1 MIKELR
7 KKFVIVTMLLFAIV
21 FTALFAVYCISDY
34 YWNKYNT
41 LYTLGEIAESDS
53 FQETLDDSDIE
64 TSGTNPIYAVTVKS
78 DGTVRS
84 IQSSNGKYEKADIA
98 KIVRGISAQDD
109 DTYQW
114 KDYLYY
120 SVSNKDGS
128 SYIVFQ
134 DASMQ
139 SSDIRRMF
147 KRVFFLLGGL
157 LLLLGVSLYLSR
169 FVTRPA
175 EEMLRREKQFISDA
189 SHDLKT
195 PVAAIRINAQVL
207 ADQESAGDAPVIAM
221 NNGQPQNAESAAGS
235 TLNANGG
242 IPNAESAGGSMQNA
256 ESAAGSTLN
265 ANGGTPNAE
274 SAAGPGTSNRLSAD
288 KARESNRQLVS
299 NILTEAERMSR
310 LISELLSFSYIEEKT
325 LHMDQTLFSLSEGCE
340 EVALSMESTAFE
352 KNISLTYDIGENIN
366 YCGDGD
372 ALRRVCAI
380 LLDNAIEHTPENGD
394 IQMTLRKQGKHPVIT
409 VVNTGS
415 PIPKADLP
423 HIFERFYRVE
433 KERNGKTGH
442 FGLGLSIAKT
452 IVEAHHGTITAKNDS
467 GLVTFTV
474 RL

>member
-7 KKFVIVTMLLFAIV
+7 KKFVVVTMLLFTIV

-242 IPNAESAGGSMQNA
+242 IPNAELTG
-256 ESAAGSTLN
+256 GSTL
-265 ANGGTPNAE
+265 NAE

-452 IVEAHHGTITAKNDS
+452 IVEAHHGTITAKNDP

>member
-207 ADQESAGDAPVIAM
+207 ADQESAGDAPVTAM
-221 NNGQPQNAESAAGS
+221 NNGQLQGEESAAGS

-242 IPNAESAGGSMQNA
+242 IPNAELTGGSTLNA
-256 ESAAGSTLN
+256 ESAAN
-265 ANGGTPNAE
+265 PA
-274 SAAGPGTSNRLSAD
+274 TSNRLSAD

-433 KERNGKTGH
+433 KERNGGTGH

-452 IVEAHHGTITAKNDS
+452 IVEAHHGTITAKNDP

>member
-207 ADQESAGDAPVIAM
+207 ADQESAGDAPVTAM
-221 NNGQPQNAESAAGS
+221 NNGQLQGEESAAGS

-242 IPNAESAGGSMQNA
+242 I
-256 ESAAGSTLN
+256 
-265 ANGGTPNAE
+265 PNAE

-452 IVEAHHGTITAKNDS
+452 IVEAHHGTITAKNDP

>member
-242 IPNAESAGGSMQNA
+242 IPNAESA
-256 ESAAGSTLN
+256 AGNTLN

-274 SAAGPGTSNRLSAD
+274 SVAGPGTSNRLSAD

-380 LLDNAIEHTPENGD
+380 LLDNAIKHTPENGD

-452 IVEAHHGTITAKNDS
+452 IVEAHHGTITAKNDP

>member
-139 SSDIRRMF
+139 SSNIRRMF

-221 NNGQPQNAESAAGS
+221 NNGQPQGEESAAGS

-242 IPNAESAGGSMQNA
+242 ISNAELTGGSTQ
-256 ESAAGSTLN
+256 
-265 ANGGTPNAE
+265 NAE

-380 LLDNAIEHTPENGD
+380 LLDNAIEHTPENGE

-452 IVEAHHGTITAKNDS
+452 IVEAHHGTITAKNDP

>member
-147 KRVFFLLGGL
+147 KRIFFLLGGL

-207 ADQESAGDAPVIAM
+207 ADQESAGDAPVTAM
-221 NNGQPQNAESAAGS
+221 NIGLPQNTESAGGDMPNAESAAG
-235 TLNANGG
+235 N
-242 IPNAESAGGSMQNA
+242 
-256 ESAAGSTLN
+256 TLN

-325 LHMDQTLFSLSEGCE
+325 LHMDQTVFSLSEGCE

-415 PIPKADLP
+415 PIPKTDLP

-452 IVEAHHGTITAKNDS
+452 IVEAHHGTITAKNDP

>member
-157 LLLLGVSLYLSR
+157 LLLLGVSLYLAR

-207 ADQESAGDAPVIAM
+207 ADQESAGDAPVTAM
-221 NNGQPQNAESAAGS
+221 NIGLPQNTESAGGDMPNAESAAGS

-242 IPNAESAGGSMQNA
+242 IPNAELTGGSTQ
-256 ESAAGSTLN
+256 
-265 ANGGTPNAE
+265 NAE

-288 KARESNRQLVS
+288 RNRESSRQLVS

-433 KERNGKTGH
+433 KERNGGTGH

-452 IVEAHHGTITAKNDS
+452 IVEAHHGTITAKNDP

>member
-7 KKFVIVTMLLFAIV
+7 KKFVIVTMLLFAIG

-147 KRVFFLLGGL
+147 KRIFFLLGGL
-157 LLLLGVSLYLSR
+157 LLLLGISLYLSR

-221 NNGQPQNAESAAGS
+221 NNGQPQGEESAAGS

-242 IPNAESAGGSMQNA
+242 IPNAELTGGSTQ
-256 ESAAGSTLN
+256 
-265 ANGGTPNAE
+265 NAE

-288 KARESNRQLVS
+288 KARENNRQLVS

-380 LLDNAIEHTPENGD
+380 LLDNAIEHTPKNGD
-394 IQMTLRKQGKHPVIT
+394 IQMTLRKQCKHPVIT

-452 IVEAHHGTITAKNDS
+452 IVEAHHGTITAKNDP

>member
-147 KRVFFLLGGL
+147 KRIFFLLGGL

-207 ADQESAGDAPVIAM
+207 ADQESAGDAPVTAM
-221 NNGQPQNAESAAGS
+221 NNGLPQNTESAGGDMPNAESAAG
-235 TLNANGG
+235 N
-242 IPNAESAGGSMQNA
+242 
-256 ESAAGSTLN
+256 TLN

-274 SAAGPGTSNRLSAD
+274 SVAGPGTSNRLSAD

-380 LLDNAIEHTPENGD
+380 LLDNAIEHTPKNGD

-452 IVEAHHGTITAKNDS
+452 IVEAHHGTITAKNDP

>member
-7 KKFVIVTMLLFAIV
+7 KKFVVVTMLLFTIV

-157 LLLLGVSLYLSR
+157 LLLLGVNLYLSR

-207 ADQESAGDAPVIAM
+207 ADQESAGDAPVTAM
-221 NNGQPQNAESAAGS
+221 NNGQLQGEESAAGS

-242 IPNAESAGGSMQNA
+242 IPNAESA
-256 ESAAGSTLN
+256 
-265 ANGGTPNAE
+265 
-274 SAAGPGTSNRLSAD
+274 AGPGTSNRLSAD
-288 KARESNRQLVS
+288 RNRESSRQLVS

-452 IVEAHHGTITAKNDS
+452 IVEAHHGTITAKNDP

>member
-207 ADQESAGDAPVIAM
+207 ADQESAGDAPVTAM
-221 NNGQPQNAESAAGS
+221 NNGQLQGEESAAGS

-242 IPNAESAGGSMQNA
+242 IPNAESA
-256 ESAAGSTLN
+256 
-265 ANGGTPNAE
+265 
-274 SAAGPGTSNRLSAD
+274 AGPGTSNRLSAD
-288 KARESNRQLVS
+288 RNRESSRQLVS

-415 PIPKADLP
+415 PIPKTDLP

-452 IVEAHHGTITAKNDS
+452 IVEAHHGTITAKNDP

>member
-207 ADQESAGDAPVIAM
+207 ADQESAGDAPVTAM
-221 NNGQPQNAESAAGS
+221 NIGLPQNTESAGGDMPNAESAAG
-235 TLNANGG
+235 N
-242 IPNAESAGGSMQNA
+242 
-256 ESAAGSTLN
+256 TLN

-288 KARESNRQLVS
+288 RNRESSRQLVS

-372 ALRRVCAI
+372 ALHRVCAI

-452 IVEAHHGTITAKNDS
+452 IVEAHHGTITAKNDP

>member
-207 ADQESAGDAPVIAM
+207 ADQESAGDAPVTAM
-221 NNGQPQNAESAAGS
+221 NIGLPQNTESAGGDMPNAESAAG
-235 TLNANGG
+235 N
-242 IPNAESAGGSMQNA
+242 
-256 ESAAGSTLN
+256 TLN

-288 KARESNRQLVS
+288 RNRESSRQLVS

-415 PIPKADLP
+415 PIPKTDLP

-452 IVEAHHGTITAKNDS
+452 IVEAHHGTITAKNDP

>member
-207 ADQESAGDAPVIAM
+207 ADQESAGDASVTAM
-221 NNGQPQNAESAAGS
+221 NIGLPQN
-235 TLNANGG
+235 T
-242 IPNAESAGGSMQNA
+242 ESAGGDM
-256 ESAAGSTLN
+256 
-265 ANGGTPNAE
+265 PNAE

-380 LLDNAIEHTPENGD
+380 LLDNAIEHTPENGE
-394 IQMTLRKQGKHPVIT
+394 IQMALRKQGKHPVIT

-452 IVEAHHGTITAKNDS
+452 IVEAHHGTITAKNDP

>member
-207 ADQESAGDAPVIAM
+207 ADQESAGDAPVTAM
-221 NNGQPQNAESAAGS
+221 NNGQLQGEESAAGS

-242 IPNAESAGGSMQNA
+242 IPNAESA
-256 ESAAGSTLN
+256 
-265 ANGGTPNAE
+265 
-274 SAAGPGTSNRLSAD
+274 AGPGTSNRLSAD
-288 KARESNRQLVS
+288 RNRESSRQLVS

-452 IVEAHHGTITAKNDS
+452 IVEAHQGTITAKNDP

>member
-7 KKFVIVTMLLFAIV
+7 KKFVVVTMLLFTIV

-34 YWNKYNT
+34 YWNRYDT

-221 NNGQPQNAESAAGS
+221 NNGQP
-235 TLNANGG
+235 
-242 IPNAESAGGSMQNA
+242 QNA

-452 IVEAHHGTITAKNDS
+452 IVEAHHGTITAKNDP

>member
-221 NNGQPQNAESAAGS
+221 NNGQPQGEESAAGS

-242 IPNAESAGGSMQNA
+242 ISNAELTGGSTQ
-256 ESAAGSTLN
+256 
-265 ANGGTPNAE
+265 NAE

-380 LLDNAIEHTPENGD
+380 LLDNAIKHTPENGD

-452 IVEAHHGTITAKNDS
+452 IVEAHHGTITAKNDP

>member
-221 NNGQPQNAESAAGS
+221 NNGQPQGEESAAGS

-242 IPNAESAGGSMQNA
+242 ISNAELTGGSTQ
-256 ESAAGSTLN
+256 
-265 ANGGTPNAE
+265 NAE

-380 LLDNAIEHTPENGD
+380 LLDNAIEHTPENGE

-452 IVEAHHGTITAKNDS
+452 IVEAHHGTITAKNDP

>member
-207 ADQESAGDAPVIAM
+207 ADQESAGDAPVTAM
-221 NNGQPQNAESAAGS
+221 NIGLPQNTESAGGDMPNAESAAG
-235 TLNANGG
+235 N
-242 IPNAESAGGSMQNA
+242 
-256 ESAAGSTLN
+256 TLN

-274 SAAGPGTSNRLSAD
+274 LTGESTLSAESAANPATSNRLSAD

-452 IVEAHHGTITAKNDS
+452 IVEAHHGTITAKNDP

>member
-207 ADQESAGDAPVIAM
+207 ADQESAGDAPVTAM
-221 NNGQPQNAESAAGS
+221 NNGLPQNTESAGGDMPNAESAAG
-235 TLNANGG
+235 N
-242 IPNAESAGGSMQNA
+242 
-256 ESAAGSTLN
+256 TLN

-274 SAAGPGTSNRLSAD
+274 SVAGPGTSNRLSAD

-380 LLDNAIEHTPENGD
+380 LLDNAIEHTPKNGD

-452 IVEAHHGTITAKNDS
+452 IVEAHHGTITAKNDP

>member
-207 ADQESAGDAPVIAM
+207 ADQESAGDAPVTAM
-221 NNGQPQNAESAAGS
+221 NNGQLQGEESAAGS

-242 IPNAESAGGSMQNA
+242 IPNAESA
-256 ESAAGSTLN
+256 
-265 ANGGTPNAE
+265 
-274 SAAGPGTSNRLSAD
+274 AGPGTSNRLSAD
-288 KARESNRQLVS
+288 RNRESSRQLVS

-380 LLDNAIEHTPENGD
+380 LLDNAIKHTPENGA

-452 IVEAHHGTITAKNDS
+452 IVEAHHGTITAKNDP

>member
-139 SSDIRRMF
+139 SSNIRRMF

-221 NNGQPQNAESAAGS
+221 NNGQPQGEESAAGS

-242 IPNAESAGGSMQNA
+242 ISNAELTGGSTQ
-256 ESAAGSTLN
+256 
-265 ANGGTPNAE
+265 NAE

-452 IVEAHHGTITAKNDS
+452 IVEAHHGTITAKNDP

>member
-207 ADQESAGDAPVIAM
+207 ADQESAGDAPVTAM
-221 NNGQPQNAESAAGS
+221 NNGLPQNTESAGGDMPNAESAAG
-235 TLNANGG
+235 N
-242 IPNAESAGGSMQNA
+242 
-256 ESAAGSTLN
+256 TLN

-274 SAAGPGTSNRLSAD
+274 SVAGPGTSNRLSAD
-288 KARESNRQLVS
+288 RNRESSRQLVS

-380 LLDNAIEHTPENGD
+380 LLDNAIEHTPENGE

-452 IVEAHHGTITAKNDS
+452 IVEAHHGTITAKNDP

>member
-221 NNGQPQNAESAAGS
+221 NNGQPQGEESAAGS

-242 IPNAESAGGSMQNA
+242 ISNAELTGGSTLNA
-256 ESAAGSTLN
+256 ESAAN
-265 ANGGTPNAE
+265 PA
-274 SAAGPGTSNRLSAD
+274 TSNRLSAD

-452 IVEAHHGTITAKNDS
+452 IVEAHHGTITAKNDP

>member
-207 ADQESAGDAPVIAM
+207 ADQESAGDAPVTAM
-221 NNGQPQNAESAAGS
+221 NIGLPQN
-235 TLNANGG
+235 T
-242 IPNAESAGGSMQNA
+242 ESAGGDMPNA

-265 ANGGTPNAE
+265 ANGGTPNAELTGGSTLNAE

-433 KERNGKTGH
+433 KERNGGTGH

>member
-1 MIKELR
+1 
-7 KKFVIVTMLLFAIV
+7 MLLFAIV

-147 KRVFFLLGGL
+147 KRIFFLLGGL

-207 ADQESAGDAPVIAM
+207 ADQESAGDAPVTAM
-221 NNGQPQNAESAAGS
+221 NIGLPQNTESAGGDMPNAESAAG
-235 TLNANGG
+235 N
-242 IPNAESAGGSMQNA
+242 
-256 ESAAGSTLN
+256 TLN

-325 LHMDQTLFSLSEGCE
+325 LHMDQTVFSLSEGCE

-415 PIPKADLP
+415 PIPKTDLP

-452 IVEAHHGTITAKNDS
+452 IVEAHHGTITAKNDP

>member
-157 LLLLGVSLYLSR
+157 LLLLGVSLYLAR

-207 ADQESAGDAPVIAM
+207 ADQESAGDAPVTAM
-221 NNGQPQNAESAAGS
+221 NIGLPQNTESAGGDMPNAESAAG
-235 TLNANGG
+235 N
-242 IPNAESAGGSMQNA
+242 
-256 ESAAGSTLN
+256 TLN

-274 SAAGPGTSNRLSAD
+274 LTGESTLSAESAANPATSNRLSAD

-433 KERNGKTGH
+433 KERNGGTGH

-452 IVEAHHGTITAKNDS
+452 IVEAHHGTITAKNDP

>member
-207 ADQESAGDAPVIAM
+207 ADQESAGDAPVTAM
-221 NNGQPQNAESAAGS
+221 NIGLPQNTESAGGDMPNAESAAG
-235 TLNANGG
+235 N
-242 IPNAESAGGSMQNA
+242 
-256 ESAAGSTLN
+256 TLN

-288 KARESNRQLVS
+288 RNRESSRQLVS

-452 IVEAHHGTITAKNDS
+452 IVEAHHGTITAKNDP

>member
-147 KRVFFLLGGL
+147 KRIFFLLGGL

-207 ADQESAGDAPVIAM
+207 ADQESAGDAPVTAM
-221 NNGQPQNAESAAGS
+221 NIGLPQN
-235 TLNANGG
+235 T
-242 IPNAESAGGSMQNA
+242 ESAGGDMPNA
-256 ESAAGSTLN
+256 ELAAGNTLN

-274 SAAGPGTSNRLSAD
+274 SVAGPGASNRLSAD

-352 KNISLTYDIGENIN
+352 KDISLTYDIGENIN

-452 IVEAHHGTITAKNDS
+452 IVEAHHGTITAKNDP